1 MLENKVS
8 IVIPFLNEEDN
19 IEELVK
25 YLNENCKEVPFDAE
39 IVFVDDGS
47 TDNSIEILK
56 KQEHPNFE
64 AKIVKLSKNYGS
76 HNAIRAGIQN
86 CTYDICTF
94 YSADLQEP
102 FSIITRMYQEIVNG
116 FEIVCG
122 YKENVKIGKVEK
134 FFSNSYSRLIRK
146 CAVKDFPL
154 EGVNTIMFTQKVKK
168 ILNNNIEKNSS
179 IMLQIIDMGFKK
191 KFIPYSLVARKQGK
205 SKWTFGKR
213 IKLFIDSFV
222 NFSYLPIRAVS
233 ALGIIMSLV
242 SIILAVGMT
251 IYKLCIDNQL
261 PMGYPT
267 LIVVILL
274 GFGITNISLGI
285 VAEYIW
291 RILDSTRERP
301 AFIIDEIENI

>member
-1 MLENKVS
+1 MSNDNVS

-25 YLNENCKEVPFDAE
+25 YLNENCKEAPFRAE

-56 KQEHPNFE
+56 KQEHQNFD

-76 HNAIRAGIQN
+76 HNAIRAGILN
-86 CTYDICTF
+86 CTNDICTF
-94 YSADLQEP
+94 FSADLQEP
-102 FSIITRMYQEIVNG
+102 FSIITRMYEEIING

-134 FFSNSYSRLIRK
+134 FFSNSYSILIRK
-146 CAVKDFPL
+146 CAVKDFPI
-154 EGVNTIMFTQKVKK
+154 EGVNTIMFNKKVKQV
-168 ILNNNIEKNSS
+168 LNNNIEKNSS

-191 KFIPYSLVARKQGK
+191 KFIPYSLNARKQGK

-222 NFSYLPIRAVS
+222 NFSYMPIRAVS

-242 SIILAVGMT
+242 SVIVAIGMT
-251 IYKLCIDNQL
+251 IYKIFIDNQL

-267 LIVVILL
+267 LLVVILL
-274 GFGITNISLGI
+274 GFGVTNISLGI

-291 RILDSTRERP
+291 RILDSTRDRP
-301 AFIIDEIENI
+301 TFIIDGIEEI